1 MSPFLHYEIARDV
14 TAERRSS
21 ATTARE
27 IRRARR
33 ARRRSRAPAGTVIEL
48 PRRRPNSW
56 VVDRAAS

>member
-1 MSPFLHYEIARDV
+1 MSPFLHYEVAREI
-14 TAERRSS
+14 TAERQSS
-21 ATTARE
+21 AMTARE